1 MTCPFCDSED
11 VELISPWGGQIITS
25 QMRCRA
31 CNTYFEA
38 IRDEFGSST
47 PEDPQPT
54 FPGESGS
61 IPEVSRDRSS
71 RIPLR
76 EFGSVP
82 WPDADDPKPNSPWTT
97 SSADD
102 R

>member
-1 MTCPFCDSED
+1 MTCPFCDSAD
-11 VELISPWGGQIITS
+11 VELVSPWGGQIITS

-38 IRDEFGSST
+38 IREEF
-47 PEDPQPT
+47 
-54 FPGESGS
+54 GESGS
-61 IPEVSRDRSS
+61 IARPAPSEPE
-71 RIPLR
+71 
-76 EFGSVP
+76 
-82 WPDADDPKPNSPWTT
+82 PNSPWTT

>member
-1 MTCPFCDSED
+1 VTCPFCSSAD
-11 VELISPWGGQIITS
+11 VEIVSPWGGQIITC

-38 IRDEFGSST
+38 IREEFESS
-47 PEDPQPT
+47 
-54 FPGESGS
+54 
-61 IPEVSRDRSS
+61 
-71 RIPLR
+71 
-76 EFGSVP
+76 
-82 WPDADDPKPNSPWTT
+82 TT

>member
-1 MTCPFCDSED
+1 MSCPFCSSED
-11 VELISPWGGQIITS
+11 VELVSPWGGQIITS

-38 IRDEFGSST
+38 IRDDF
-47 PEDPQPT
+47 
-54 FPGESGS
+54 ESA
-61 IPEVSRDRSS
+61 E
-71 RIPLR
+71 
-76 EFGSVP
+76 
-82 WPDADDPKPNSPWTT
+82 AWTT

>member
-1 MTCPFCDSED
+1 M
-11 VELISPWGGQIITS
+11 SPWGGQIITS

-38 IRDEFGSST
+38 IRDEFEAETQWMS
-47 PEDPQPT
+47 
-54 FPGESGS
+54 
-61 IPEVSRDRSS
+61 
-71 RIPLR
+71 
-76 EFGSVP
+76 
-82 WPDADDPKPNSPWTT
+82 